1 MLKNVVSGYRLQ
13 WLLRCGNM
21 ALQIPCSRPYV
32 ECPFTMLLFLWRGRF
47 YGGIIWWLMITI
59 LVKGYMSAGTHKSS
73 DKLVSFCEQVLI
85 LYCCTKAMPTG
96 TCRVFC
102 LLVTYMLMSSIQ
114 PFMVLLVSY
123 CQGHESLV
131 VQNQSLCVC
140 VASSGQLSLASL
152 RDRLIEYQFRLG

>member
-1 MLKNVVSGYRLQ
+1 MMLKNAVSGYRLQ

-32 ECPFTMLLFLWRGRF
+32 ECPFTMRLFLWHGRF
-47 YGGIIWWLMITI
+47 YGGIIWWLMINI
-59 LVKGYMSAGTHKSS
+59 LVKGYMSAGIHKSS

-114 PFMVLLVSY
+114 YSHLWCFWLVIVRVMNHWLYRTSPSVY
-123 CQGHESLV
+123 V
-131 VQNQSLCVC
+131 
-140 VASSGQLSLASL
+140 
-152 RDRLIEYQFRLG
+152 